1 VSALAAASRPGRRWL
16 AALAVAQVCLA
27 ARADPGPQTSRNL
40 PDIGGDVWLV
50 TDRFQTAQAQ
60 FSAEF
65 GKKLRAGFSFQ
76 LGVTWAGETPR
87 GTRVGSIL
95 GGGGLLGAWLFSKPV
110 ALVISSDFDGQTRGA
125 ALFIARAQLR
135 VLFHDGPCGY
145 EALIGPDWIEP
156 LASDPVHVRPGG
168 GVALAFGTGCHR

>member
-1 VSALAAASRPGRRWL
+1 MVAV
-16 AALAVAQVCLA
+16 LAVAQVCFA
-27 ARADPGPQTSRNL
+27 AGVARADPGPQTSRNL

-65 GKKLRAGFSFQ
+65 GKQLRAGFSLQ
-76 LGVTWAGETPR
+76 LGVSWAGETPR
-87 GTRVGSIL
+87 GTRVLSIL
-95 GGGGLLGAWLFSKPV
+95 GGGGLLCAWLFSKPV

-125 ALFIARAQLR
+125 TLFIARAQLR
-135 VLFHDGPCGY
+135 VLLHGGPCGY
-145 EALIGPDWIEP
+145 EALIGPDWVEP

-168 GVALAFGTGCHR
+168 GLALAFGTGCHR

>member
-1 VSALAAASRPGRRWL
+1 MAF
-16 AALAVAQVCLA
+16 A
-27 ARADPGPQTSRNL
+27 ARADDGGLHRPNFR
-40 PDIGGDVWLV
+40 DVGGDVWLI

-65 GKKLRAGFSFQ
+65 GKQLRAGFSFQ
-76 LGVTWAGETPR
+76 LGVSWAGETPR

-95 GGGGLLGAWLFSKPV
+95 GGGGLLGAWLFAKPV

-125 ALFIARAQLR
+125 PLFIARAQLR

-156 LASDPVHVRPGG
+156 LAIDPVHVRPGG
-168 GVALAFGTGCHR
+168 GIALAFGTGCHR